1 MAPFFDAAKN
11 KSRKTPPLHRQAQ
24 ILALQAR
31 GMTQGQIAAHFGVTR
46 GTIAGDLAKIRPA
59 AAQVK
64 SLLSSVD
71 EELRLLQSPKQIA
84 EQYLQF
90 VKSEIHSVG
99 LQAQNK
105 VLELCG
111 VVTRL
116 DELKAKTGAA
126 SGAVQV
132 NVQLSWGTRPQWAS
146 VALDDTRDGV
156 ALDVTP
162 SDTDVSRDDT
172 GG

>member
-1 MAPFFDAAKN
+1 MSTILDEKAK
-11 KSRKTPPLHRQAQ
+11 KVRKTPALHRQAQ

-46 GTIAGDLAKIRPA
+46 GTIADDCAKIRPA

-84 EQYLQF
+84 EQYIQF

-116 DELKAKTGAA
+116 DELKARTGAA

-146 VALDDTRDGV
+146 QSSDDVSDDDRDAINVSGG
-156 ALDVTP
+156 
-162 SDTDVSRDDT
+162 DTD
-172 GG
+172 G